1 VGRVADFYQPAFDL
15 LDGRLV
21 QVVELFQ
28 DSGSGHKIA
37 YNTKKKGVAIAVIID
52 RFVPGNRALDMLRKD
67 INLDSS
73 SKEE

>member
-1 VGRVADFYQPAFDL
+1 MGRVADFYQPAFDL

-37 YNTKKKGVAIAVIID
+37 YNTKKKGVAVAVMID
-52 RFVPGNRALDMLRKD
+52 CFVPSNRALDMLRKD
-67 INLDSS
+67 INLDSN